1 MLLSASLNCSRWAE
15 VLIVHTKKVNL
26 HVHEYVW
33 SCLIYAKDLASYLL
47 LCLEY
52 LESISEI
59 IIVTSNHKQKHIL
72 KS

>member
-33 SCLIYAKDLASYLL
+33 SCLIYAKDLAALFGIL
-47 LCLEY
+47 M
-52 LESISEI
+52 I
-59 IIVTSNHKQKHIL
+59 IITIAIKYKNTF
-72 KS
+72 